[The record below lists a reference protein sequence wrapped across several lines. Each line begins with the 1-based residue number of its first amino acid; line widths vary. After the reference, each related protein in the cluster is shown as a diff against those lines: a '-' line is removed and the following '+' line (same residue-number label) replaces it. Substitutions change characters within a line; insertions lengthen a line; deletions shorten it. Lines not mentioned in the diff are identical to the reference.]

1 MWNWFSPKGIV
12 FGEGKAA
19 STGLFARQWGRG
31 RALVITGPF
40 LRRSGVVEPV
50 LQSLREEG
58 LLGAVF
64 SDIPSEPTDRHVR
77 EALGLFR
84 RERCGTIVACG
95 GGGPIDVAKA
105 VSLLDANGGAVRDY
119 AGVGRVPHPGVPI
132 IAIPTTAGSGSE
144 VSGTTIITEE
154 AAHEK
159 LLVISM
165 YLVPEIAI
173 LDPLLTY
180 GMPPALT
187 AATGVDALTHAIE
200 SCVSRKA
207 TKLTIDFSL
216 RAAGRL
222 ARFLPVAF
230 ASPDD
235 AEARRECLLGS
246 LEAGIAFTNSS
257 VALVHGMARPLGA
270 KFGIPHGVSNAVLLE
285 AIMRFSLPGA
295 QERYARLNVCAPIDG
310 QLSDLNVEIGQVVG
324 AGSQIGKI
332 NVLNDYKVMTQI
344 DEHYIDRV
352 RKGLTATLERQGKD
366 FQMGVIKVYPDV
378 KDGQFK
384 TDLEFTTTVPP
395 NIRTGQTYHLNL
407 QLGAADESILIP
419 RGTFYQ
425 STGGQWIYVLSPDGT
440 EAFRRKIKIGKQN
453 PRYYQVTEGL
463 QPGEKIITS
472 GYEMFGG

>member
-1 MWNWFSPKGIV
+1 MERKKRKYLQNKQ
-12 FGEGKAA
+12 
-19 STGLFARQWGRG
+19 LF
-31 RALVITGPF
+31 
-40 LRRSGVVEPV
+40 
-50 LQSLREEG
+50 EED
-58 LLGAVF
+58 LIAKEEYL
-64 SDIPSEPTDRHVR
+64 
-77 EALGLFR
+77 
-84 RERCGTIVACG
+84 
-95 GGGPIDVAKA
+95 VAKE
-105 VSLLDANGGAVRDY
+105 DY
-119 AGVGRVPHPGVPI
+119 EY
-132 IAIPTTAGSGSE
+132 AIHNRE
-144 VSGTTIITEE
+144 LITEKQTKDSIRR
-154 AAHEK
+154 HSQ
-159 LLVISM
+159 VIM
-165 YLVPEIAI
+165 LKQKMEN
-173 LDPLLTY
+173 
-180 GMPPALT
+180 
-187 AATGVDALTHAIE
+187 
-200 SCVSRKA
+200 
-207 TKLTIDFSL
+207 
-216 RAAGRL
+216 
-222 ARFLPVAF
+222 
-230 ASPDD
+230 
-235 AEARRECLLGS
+235 ARRNLRL
-246 LEAGIAFTNSS
+246 T
-257 VALVHGMARPLGA
+257 
-270 KFGIPHGVSNAVLLE
+270 
-285 AIMRFSLPGA
+285 

-366 FQMGVIKVYPDV
+366 YQMGVIKVYPDV

-472 GYEMFGG
+472 GYEMFGDNERLIFK

>member
-1 MWNWFSPKGIV
+1 M
-12 FGEGKAA
+12 
-19 STGLFARQWGRG
+19 
-31 RALVITGPF
+31 
-40 LRRSGVVEPV
+40 
-50 LQSLREEG
+50 
-58 LLGAVF
+58 
-64 SDIPSEPTDRHVR
+64 
-77 EALGLFR
+77 
-84 RERCGTIVACG
+84 
-95 GGGPIDVAKA
+95 
-105 VSLLDANGGAVRDY
+105 SLLDANGGAVRDY

-246 LEAGIAFTNSS
+246 LEAGIA
-257 VALVHGMARPLGA
+257 PLPTVPWRLCTA
-270 KFGIPHGVSNAVLLE
+270 WP
-285 AIMRFSLPGA
+285 
-295 QERYARLNVCAPIDG
+295 ARLGRSSA
-310 QLSDLNVEIGQVVG
+310 S
-324 AGSQIGKI
+324 
-332 NVLNDYKVMTQI
+332 
-344 DEHYIDRV
+344 R
-352 RKGLTATLERQGKD
+352 TA
-366 FQMGVIKVYPDV
+366 
-378 KDGQFK
+378 
-384 TDLEFTTTVPP
+384 
-395 NIRTGQTYHLNL
+395 
-407 QLGAADESILIP
+407 
-419 RGTFYQ
+419 
-425 STGGQWIYVLSPDGT
+425 
-440 EAFRRKIKIGKQN
+440 
-453 PRYYQVTEGL
+453 
-463 QPGEKIITS
+463 
-472 GYEMFGG
+472 